1 MIHPG
6 PAQVRLLASFP
17 HERVSSLQ
25 NHGADGADFT
35 TDVLERSASER
46 TAETMQARAASR
58 LGRAL
63 SRSCRIWEGPSSTRT
78 SQDAAQEAWQE
89 RRRGLRDVPTSTR
102 CSSTKTDDFELLQ
115 DEEGAAR
122 IEGYSE
128 EGFLINSVEVEGSV
142 ICYQKLFLLWNVNAW
157 KEVTPD
163 TLALVDA
170 VKPAPELLLLGSGK
184 TYQHPSPELSK
195 WLDDRRLAHE
205 VMDTAHA
212 VSTYNV
218 LAQEGRR
225 VIAAVLT
232 VDS

>member
-1 MIHPG
+1 
-6 PAQVRLLASFP
+6 
-17 HERVSSLQ
+17 LQ
-25 NHGADGADFT
+25 
-35 TDVLERSASER
+35 RSTSEG

-63 SRSCRIWEGPSSTRT
+63 SRSWHIWEGPSGTRT
-78 SQDAAQEAWQE
+78 SQEAVQEAWQE
-89 RRRGLRDVPTSTR
+89 RRRGLVDVPTSSR

-122 IEGYSE
+122 IKGYSE

-142 ICYQKLFLLWNVNAW
+142 ICYQKLFLLWNVNVW
-157 KEVTPD
+157 KDVTPD
-163 TLALVDA
+163 TLAVVDA

-195 WLDDRRLAHE
+195 WLNDRRLAHE
-205 VMDTAHA
+205 IMDTAHA

-225 VIAAVLT
+225 VVAAVLT